1 MIVLCIVVVVYSI
14 VKYTQHRDNLMIFEI
29 IESIDHS
36 GSERQVVEKLDFLL
50 NETKESPKSA
60 DNWGKLGMNLYIHN
74 FKKESIPCFKKAS
87 DLDDRDFRW
96 TYFQAITLD
105 ELNQDDA
112 IKWYELSKSIDSNYP
127 PLLIRLGNR
136 HLLEGDFRL
145 ASDSYELVAGSK
157 IKIPHAHLG
166 LAKVAIENA
175 VLEEAEK
182 QLHAALKMA
191 PKYREAHA
199 LLAEVYRRKGDK
211 SKAEKEFEIMRSL
224 PEKLELDDPVY
235 NQMVSEGVSSFW
247 CQVRGNNYLNSGELN
262 KAEHEFKMAL
272 EAQPN
277 EASHTSLGYVYQRQK
292 RYEAAMDQYDKALKL
307 KPQHIGALNN
317 LAVVYYELGN
327 MDRALE
333 IIQKSLVIDPNSVDG
348 HLNIGTFL
356 KQKGNMKDAV
366 KYFRKGMKVAPGDM
380 RFAYQ
385 LSWLLAT
392 APEKEIR
399 NGSESLHLAEM
410 VCEYTSYNN
419 PNSLD
424 LLSVALAETRQFQKA
439 SETAQKAYILAMKRN
454 NGILAK
460 KIKNRQK
467 LFDLKRPYRESS
479 VNK

>member
-1 MIVLCIVVVVYSI
+1 MQY
-14 VKYTQHRDNLMIFEI
+14 RDNLKIFEM
-29 IESIDHS
+29 IESIDQS

-50 NETKESPKSA
+50 NKTMESPKSD

-74 FKKESIPCFKKAS
+74 YKRESIPCFKKAS
-87 DLDDRDFRW
+87 DLDHSDFRW
-96 TYFQAITLD
+96 AYIQAIALD
-105 ELNQDDA
+105 ELNQDNA
-112 IKWYELSKSIDSNYP
+112 IKWYELSKSIDSYYP

-136 HLLEGDFRL
+136 HLLEGDLGL
-145 ASDSYELVAGSK
+145 ASDSYQLIASSK

-175 VLEEAEK
+175 ELEEAEK
-182 QLHAALKMA
+182 QLDVALKMA

-211 SKAEKEFEIMRSL
+211 SKAEKQFELMRTL

-272 EAQPN
+272 KAQPN
-277 EASHTSLGYVYQRQK
+277 EASHTSLGYVYQKQK
-292 RYEAAMDQYDKALKL
+292 RYEAAMDQYDKALQL

-317 LAVVYYELGN
+317 LAVVYYEIGN
-327 MDRALE
+327 MDKALG
-333 IIQKSLVIDPNSVDG
+333 IIQNVLKINPESVDG
-348 HLNIGTFL
+348 LLNIGTFL
-356 KQKGNMKDAV
+356 KQKGNRNDAA
-366 KYFRKGMKVAPGDM
+366 KYFRKGIELAPDDM

-399 NGSESLHLAEM
+399 NGPESLRLAEM
-410 VCEYTSYNN
+410 VCKYTSYNN

-424 LLSVALAETRQFQKA
+424 LLSVALAETGQFEKA
-439 SETAQKAYILAMKRN
+439 SKTAQKAYRLAMKRN
-454 NGILAK
+454 NLILAE
-460 KIKNRQK
+460 KIKNRQR
-467 LFDLKRPYRESS
+467 LFDLKRPYRES
-479 VNK
+479 